1 MNVATAQPIK
11 GSILEASI
19 ITEIVLPVSL
29 ALIMAGMGL
38 TLTPDHFKRIV
49 VTPKA
54 MSLGL
59 LSQLLLLPLAT
70 YCFCMALGLKNE
82 IAIGF
87 MIIAACPGGATSNIF
102 SHLARGDTALSVSL
116 TAICSVVTVFSI
128 PIIINLSSQA
138 FLDAAAEISLPIVKT
153 VVQIGVI
160 IIIPVVIGML
170 IKRFFPVFA
179 AKAEGPMTIF
189 SVAFLFLIIVLVILK
204 EKAMLAEQL
213 PSLGPYV
220 LMVNIFTMA
229 LGFGVGKLFSLGAKQ
244 NRTIAIEVGIQNGT
258 LAIVIASSLLK
269 EPAFAVP
276 AVVYSILMFF
286 TAGVFAYFSRRQEK
300 IEAES

>member
-1 MNVATAQPIK
+1 ME
-11 GSILEASI
+11 GSI
-19 ITEIVLPVSL
+19 ITTLVLPLSL
-29 ALIMAGMGL
+29 ALIMVGMGL

-70 YCFCMALGLKNE
+70 YLFCLALGLKNE

-116 TAICSVVTVFSI
+116 TAICSIVTVFSI

-138 FLDAAAEISLPIVKT
+138 FLDASAEIALPIVET
-153 VVQIGVI
+153 VMKIGVI
-160 IIIPVVIGML
+160 IIIPVIIGM
-170 IKRFFPVFA
+170 IVKRFLPVFA

-189 SVAFLFLIIVLVILK
+189 SIAFLFLIIVLVILK

-220 LMVNIFTMA
+220 LMVNIVTMA
-229 LGFGVGKLFSLGAKQ
+229 LGFGVGKLFALGAKQ

-258 LAIVIASSLLK
+258 LAIVIATSLLQ

-286 TAGVFAYFSRRQEK
+286 TAGAFTYYSRRQSAA
-300 IEAES
+300 EAV